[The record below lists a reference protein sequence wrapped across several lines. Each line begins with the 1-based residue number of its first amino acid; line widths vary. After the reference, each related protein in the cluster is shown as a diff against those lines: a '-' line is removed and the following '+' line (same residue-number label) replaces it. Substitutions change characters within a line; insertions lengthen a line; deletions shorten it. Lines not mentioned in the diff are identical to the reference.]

1 MADFAIR
8 DLPVDVVDT
17 MRKRARAAELSLD
30 DYLRQELITSAYR
43 NSYLDTILAFQ
54 EAQERNPELRVDK
67 KAIQAAAAFARGEQ

>member
-8 DLPVDVVDT
+8 DLPGDVVDT

-43 NSYLDTILAFQ
+43 NSYLDVILAFQ
-54 EAQERNPELRVDK
+54 KAQERNPNLEVDK
-67 KAIQAAAAFARGEQ
+67 KAIQAAARFARGE

>member
-30 DYLRQELITSAYR
+30 DYLRQELITSSYR
-43 NSYLDTILAFQ
+43 NSYLDVILAFQ
-54 EAQERNPELRVDK
+54 EAQERNPDHEVDK
-67 KAIQAAAAFARGEQ
+67 KAVVEAARFARGD